1 MTTLPRILIVED
13 YIDTQKLLTHIL
25 NKAGYSTQVAA
36 NGKES
41 LEMYN
46 SALLQNTPFDLI
58 LMDYF
63 MPVLDG
69 LNATRIMREQG
80 ATIPIIMLTANNSV
94 EDQNAA
100 IAAGCSEIM
109 LKPFRKMELLQM
121 IEKWLTSAVKF
132 NKLSCKSGS
141 KINLHS

>member
-1 MTTLPRILIVED
+1 
-13 YIDTQKLLTHIL
+13 
-25 NKAGYSTQVAA
+25 
-36 NGKES
+36 
-41 LEMYN
+41 MYN

-58 LMDYF
+58 LTDYF

-141 KINLHS
+141 KINLHSWSMVSFSGKNFLKTQQELNLAKLALNFGV